1 MTTLAERF
9 WAKVSQGPMHQ
20 CWEWQAATNAKGYGW
35 FCVHLGKSTTAHR
48 VAAWLVNMLP
58 SLDHQLHVLHKCDNR
73 KCCNPDHFFLGSN
86 KDNVADR
93 VAKNRSGSARLHGEL
108 NGQAKLTDAQATQI
122 KILYTNKVYSQGM
135 LAKQFN
141 IRQSQVSRIVNGV
154 RRGGVS

>member
-1 MTTLAERF
+1 
-9 WAKVSQGPMHQ
+9 
-20 CWEWQAATNAKGYGW
+20 
-35 FCVHLGKSTTAHR
+35 
-48 VAAWLVNMLP
+48 
-58 SLDHQLHVLHKCDNR
+58 
-73 KCCNPDHFFLGSN
+73 
-86 KDNVADR
+86 
-93 VAKNRSGSARLHGEL
+93 L